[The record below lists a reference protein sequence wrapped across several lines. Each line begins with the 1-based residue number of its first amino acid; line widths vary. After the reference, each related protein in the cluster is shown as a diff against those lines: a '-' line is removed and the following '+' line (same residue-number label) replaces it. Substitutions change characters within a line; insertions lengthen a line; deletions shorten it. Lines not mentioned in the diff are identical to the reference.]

1 VTNDVSLT
9 PDQRQLLQAVYD
21 RFRADGT
28 WPTFISV
35 DRPMRRARAMDT
47 GAVVQA
53 IPESLLLRP
62 RPGNYRPSPND
73 LLWLTVRGIA
83 ACDGSDDDIDHF
95 VRLLRWL
102 AQKEIDFEPVPG
114 AADTMPRVTS
124 AEVREHLDLGEMD
137 TGPLRRLYAVLQLD
151 HWGLGGSGGS
161 PDDWYVNVGPDIW
174 RYRDVR
180 TAEDCAAARESWLRE
195 GSSFDTSVLEESQPD
210 EFWPGAEATVPE
222 PDEIVPDAGYYHV
235 RISTRSRRRDDVG
248 LDLSYD
254 ELISR
259 FVEPYREGLPIVIGG
274 RAIPIDDLTKIR
286 INRAE
291 QPSAELR
298 PSVRAE
304 RSGQELRTPVSEDWL
319 IARKGEDVTD
329 RFITEPP
336 GSSAVP
342 SVAVLPVVLPRGVAP
357 YVDEKL
363 AAAIRA
369 KDEASQLDCAKLLQ
383 LIDELNDNYARENAY
398 AAHALLRA
406 ILDHIP
412 PILGYADF
420 VEVANNYQ
428 WPRTDRKYIKRL
440 LDFKLQGDDVL
451 HRQISDKADLL
462 GMDDLPPRVWPN
474 RLLQECAARL

>member
-1 VTNDVSLT
+1 
-9 PDQRQLLQAVYD
+9 
-21 RFRADGT
+21 
-28 WPTFISV
+28 
-35 DRPMRRARAMDT
+35 
-47 GAVVQA
+47 
-53 IPESLLLRP
+53 
-62 RPGNYRPSPND
+62 
-73 LLWLTVRGIA
+73 
-83 ACDGSDDDIDHF
+83 
-95 VRLLRWL
+95 
-102 AQKEIDFEPVPG
+102 
-114 AADTMPRVTS
+114 
-124 AEVREHLDLGEMD
+124 
-137 TGPLRRLYAVLQLD
+137 
-151 HWGLGGSGGS
+151 
-161 PDDWYVNVGPDIW
+161 
-174 RYRDVR
+174 
-180 TAEDCAAARESWLRE
+180 
-195 GSSFDTSVLEESQPD
+195 
-210 EFWPGAEATVPE
+210 
-222 PDEIVPDAGYYHV
+222 
-235 RISTRSRRRDDVG
+235 
-248 LDLSYD
+248 
-254 ELISR
+254 
-259 FVEPYREGLPIVIGG
+259 VIGG

>member
-1 VTNDVSLT
+1 
-9 PDQRQLLQAVYD
+9 
-21 RFRADGT
+21 
-28 WPTFISV
+28 
-35 DRPMRRARAMDT
+35 MRRARAMDT

-62 RPGNYRPSPND
+62 RPDNYRSSPND

-83 ACDGSDDDIDHF
+83 ACDGSDDHIDHF

-195 GSSFDTSVLEESQPD
+195 GSSFDTSVLEEAQPD

-235 RISTRSRRRDDVG
+235 RMSTRSRRRDDVG

-363 AAAIRA
+363 AAAI
-369 KDEASQLDCAKLLQ
+369 
-383 LIDELNDNYARENAY
+383 
-398 AAHALLRA
+398 
-406 ILDHIP
+406 
-412 PILGYADF
+412 
-420 VEVANNYQ
+420 
-428 WPRTDRKYIKRL
+428 
-440 LDFKLQGDDVL
+440 
-451 HRQISDKADLL
+451 
-462 GMDDLPPRVWPN
+462 
-474 RLLQECAARL
+474 